1 MVEAETEADWSSTVA
16 EAVTDPAVELTDTE
30 SDVAT
35 CEPSVTLAKAPFPIS
50 LVTDTPEL
58 SSGSSIPSEA
68 EIEVAA
74 AAAEVTVTEA
84 P

>member
-1 MVEAETEADWSSTVA
+1 MEADWSSTVA
-16 EAVTDPAVELTDTE
+16 EAVTDPPVELTDTE

-58 SSGSSIPSEA
+58 TPELSSGSSIPSEA